1 MFHMLIILQNTGE
14 QESKKN
20 SSAKAKLA
28 SLINF
33 SGYFQ
38 HIKIEKKKLKTAA
51 ILVSTR
57 SHQQKEPAVEDTDL

>member
-1 MFHMLIILQNTGE
+1 MEAKGFLMFHMLIILQNTGE

-33 SGYFQ
+33 SGYF
-38 HIKIEKKKLKTAA
+38 
-51 ILVSTR
+51 
-57 SHQQKEPAVEDTDL
+57 